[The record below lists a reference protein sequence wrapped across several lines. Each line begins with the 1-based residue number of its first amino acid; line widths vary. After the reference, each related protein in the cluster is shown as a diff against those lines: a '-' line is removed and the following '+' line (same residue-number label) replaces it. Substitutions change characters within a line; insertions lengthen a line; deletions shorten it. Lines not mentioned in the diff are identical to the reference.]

1 MLGLY
6 HPTLKVTV
14 KVKLIMSAQ
23 YKPTELIMK
32 SSDGSISKVT
42 VSLKY
47 VPVKMKLDPSES
59 INNMGTLRVDVLD
72 AADLPA
78 ADRNGFSDPYC
89 KFELNGKEVHKTEI
103 QKKTLHPAWNETFE
117 IAISSR
123 TAAKFRVRVFDW
135 DATARDDLLGE
146 ADINLEILDT
156 FKPQEVVL
164 ALDGKSGALR
174 LKLLF
179 KPDYVTRSRQGSS
192 TFHGTFAPAG
202 KVIGAPVKGV
212 GKVGGG
218 VVKGASFLRHG
229 FKGRKDSSGLA
240 ISNGSVDPEEKEDV
254 DGVPLGLPQNP
265 GPVFQS
271 PGASPVARPFASQT
285 PSTPPHTRTRS
296 FGGASMVSAAGGA
309 PNKAETGNATF
320 TIVSASGYPS
330 SSKVQVHVKQIGTK
344 GAKDVHK
351 TKGIKSSSG
360 EVQWQGETFKLSCTP
375 DTQFQVAVKDDKFLG
390 DDALGEA
397 LFFVA
402 DSSTG
407 SERTI
412 DVGSGKVTLKTVFT
426 PAEEGLNTS
435 PRAAQRK
442 SFLSR
447 NRNAAPS

>member
-1 MLGLY
+1 
-6 HPTLKVTV
+6 
-14 KVKLIMSAQ
+14 
-23 YKPTELIMK
+23 MK

-103 QKKTLHPAWNETFE
+103 QKKTLHPAWNETFD

-156 FKPQEVVL
+156 IKLQEVVL
-164 ALDGKSGALR
+164 TLDGKSGALR

-229 FKGRKDSSGLA
+229 FKGRKDNSGLA
-240 ISNGSVDPEEKEDV
+240 ISNGNVDPEEKEDV

-271 PGASPVARPFASQT
+271 PGASPAARPFASQT

-296 FGGASMVSAAGGA
+296 FGGASMVSATGGA
-309 PNKAETGNATF
+309 PNKAKTGNATF

-330 SSKVQVHVKQIGTK
+330 SSKVQVHVKQIGTR

>member
-1 MLGLY
+1 
-6 HPTLKVTV
+6 
-14 KVKLIMSAQ
+14 
-23 YKPTELIMK
+23 MK
-32 SSDGSISKVT
+32 GSDGSVSKIT

-78 ADRNGFSDPYC
+78 ADRNGYSDPYC

-117 IAISSR
+117 TAISSR
-123 TAAKFRVRVFDW
+123 TASKLRVRVMDW
-135 DATARDDLLGE
+135 DLGGKADLLGE
-146 ADINLEILDT
+146 ADINLQILDT
-156 FKPQEVVL
+156 FKSQEVVL
-164 ALDGKSGALR
+164 TLDGRSGVLR
-174 LKLLF
+174 LRLLF
-179 KPDYVTRSRQGSS
+179 TPDYVTRSRQGSS

-229 FKGRKDSSGLA
+229 FKGKKDNGLA
-240 ISNGSVDPEEKEDV
+240 ISNGRVEPDEKEEEA

-271 PGASPVARPFASQT
+271 PGASPSGRPSAPQT
-285 PSTPPHTRTRS
+285 PITPAHTRTRS
-296 FGGASMVSAAGGA
+296 FGGASMASAAGGT
-309 PNKAETGNATF
+309 PNRAEAGTAMF
-320 TIVSASGYPS
+320 TILSASGYPA
-330 SSKVQVHVKQIGTK
+330 SSKVQVHVKQIGPK

-360 EVQWQGETFKLSCTP
+360 EIQWQGETFKLSCSP
-375 DTQFQVAVKDDKFLG
+375 DSQFQVAVKDDKFLG
-390 DDALGEA
+390 DDTLGEA

-402 DSSTG
+402 DSPTG
-407 SERTI
+407 AERTI

-426 PAEEGLNTS
+426 PADESLDTS
-435 PRAAQRK
+435 PRATQRK

-447 NRNAAPS
+447 NRAVTPS

>member
-1 MLGLY
+1 MNVL
-6 HPTLKVTV
+6 TS
-14 KVKLIMSAQ
+14 IQ
-23 YKPTELIMK
+23 YKPTELTLK
-32 SSDGSISKVT
+32 GADGSVSKVT

-47 VPVKMKLDPSES
+47 IPVKMKLDPSES

-78 ADRNGFSDPYC
+78 ADRNGYSDPYC
-89 KFELNGKEVHKTEI
+89 KFELNGKEIHKTEI

-117 IAISSR
+117 TAISSR
-123 TAAKFRVRVFDW
+123 TAAKFGVRVMDW
-135 DATARDDLLGE
+135 DLGGKPDLLGE

-156 FKPQEVVL
+156 FKPQEIVL
-164 ALDGKSGALR
+164 TLNGKSGVLR

-179 KPDYVTRSRQGSS
+179 KPDYVTRARQGSS

-229 FKGRKDSSGLA
+229 FKGKKDSSGLA
-240 ISNGSVDPEEKEDV
+240 ISNGSVELEEKEEDV

-271 PGASPVARPFASQT
+271 PGASPSGRPSAPQT
-285 PSTPPHTRTRS
+285 PITLPHARTRS
-296 FGGASMVSAAGGA
+296 FGGASMISAAGGT
-309 PNKAETGNATF
+309 PNQAEVGNATF
-320 TIVSASGYPS
+320 AILSASGYPA
-330 SSKVQVHVKQIGTK
+330 SSKVQVHVKQIGSR
-344 GAKDVHK
+344 GAKEVHK
-351 TKGIKSSSG
+351 TKGIKASSG
-360 EVQWQGETFKLSCTP
+360 EVQWQGETFKLSCSP
-375 DTQFQVAVKDDKFLG
+375 DTQFQIAVKDDKFLG
-390 DDALGEA
+390 DDTLGEA

-402 DSSTG
+402 DSSSG

-426 PAEEGLNTS
+426 PAEDGLNNS
-435 PRAAQRK
+435 PRAGQRK

-447 NRNAAPS
+447 NRVVTPS